1 MNRHA
6 SMNRIFRLVWNESLN
21 AYVPAA
27 ETARGR
33 GKSSHRKLIAAALS
47 LSAGIAQ
54 AGPTGGQVT
63 GGSGTITQGGSTT
76 TISQVSQNL
85 FLNWQTFNI
94 APQETVDFVQP
105 NASAIAVNRIVGTNG
120 SSILGHLDAN
130 GQVYLINPNGV
141 IFGKGAQ
148 VNVGGLVASTLAFDP
163 STIGSASK
171 TFSGTGTGSVL
182 NEGTITAA
190 TGGSVA
196 LIGNHVGSTGI
207 ISAQLGTVA
216 LGAGSATTL
225 TFNGTS
231 LVKMQV
237 DQGVL
242 NSVASNGGLI
252 RADGG
257 HVLMT
262 AGAKDSLLASVVNN
276 TGIIEARTV
285 ENHEGTITL
294 LGGMSA
300 GTVDVGGTLDVSAAR
315 GNGGSIE
322 TSAAHVDVA
331 NSANVTSAAEMG
343 LSGTWLIDPV
353 DFTIAASGG
362 DITGAALS
370 TELHGG
376 NITIQSSSGTH
387 GGTAGNIDVDDAVS
401 WAAHTLT
408 LTAVN
413 IVNVNAVMT
422 VSGSAKVDFEPG
434 SGNLLMGFASN
445 GTFAGRVNI
454 SSSAAN
460 ALTIGGQVYTVI
472 NSVGAAG
479 DAISAPATA
488 TLQGIAALT
497 NLGGHF
503 ALGSNIDATTTSSN
517 SYNGA
522 DGFISIGNSSTP
534 FTGTLDGLGHTIT
547 SLTINQGA
555 NNVGLFGYVDSAGII
570 RNIGLTGGSVSGVS
584 YVGSLVGL
592 NKGSISN
599 ASSSVTMT
607 ATGSSVG
614 GLVGY
619 NAGGNISD
627 SYATGTVSNGTT
639 NNRTG
644 GLVGWSAFGTISD
657 SYATGNVSG
666 SYQVGGLVG
675 FNDGPIVD
683 SYATGT
689 VNGGTLVGGLVG
701 MNFAANISNSY
712 ATGGVTGG
720 DDVGGFVGKNYG
732 IGANPVISNSYAMG
746 SVTGNN
752 SVGGLVGWN
761 YSGTISGS
769 HATGTVN
776 GSNNVGGLVGLT
788 SNYGSTSIVTQSY
801 ATGAITATS
810 SAGGLIGHDSGG
822 TISDSYATGSISSGD
837 FAGGLVGY
845 LENNG
850 SVSNSYASGIVN
862 GTGNYT
868 GGLIGYSYGS
878 AVSNS
883 YATGTVSGAGGVGNG
898 GSVGG
903 LAGGV
908 TNGTVSESYST
919 GAVSGSSYVGALV
932 GRIFNTTV
940 SNSFY
945 SKTGNTGLTGFGTFN
960 GHVPDVAGTVWG
972 LTTAQF
978 QTQAEF
984 TSAIAPSGNN
994 NGNGNVDPGW
1004 DFSGAGPWFMYEGE
1018 TAPLLRS
1025 FLTPLTVTATDATK
1039 TYDGV
1044 GYSGGNGLTYSAAP
1058 DMSHLYG
1065 TSSFTGS
1072 SQGAINAG
1080 TYTLTPG
1087 LYSDQ
1092 LGYLISYVSGSLS
1105 VTARPVNLT
1114 GTAVYDRGTTFAA
1127 SDFTVSHLVGNQ
1139 TLTLSGTGSVPLKT
1153 VAAGPQIVTTTNLTL
1168 GDGTNGGL
1176 AANYTLVG
1184 GTDTASFTPAP
1195 LTVGGTTTVTP
1206 KVYDSTTAA
1215 TLAGGTLTGV
1225 VTGDAVT
1232 LNQTGT
1238 FTNKNVA
1245 NNIPVNAT
1253 ETLSGTDAG
1262 NYSVTQP
1269 TGLTGN
1275 ITPAPLTVA
1284 GTLVTSK
1291 TYDGG
1296 TVATL
1301 TGGTLTGV
1309 YSGDTVTL
1317 TQSGTFASPHAGT
1330 GIAVTASDSI
1340 GGATVMDYTIVEP
1353 TGLTGTITPAPLT
1366 VTGSTVASKVYDAT
1380 TTAALS
1386 GGTLSGVIGGDMVT
1400 LSQSGNFATKNA
1412 GTGIAV
1418 TATDTLSGASAGD
1431 YTVVEPTGLTG
1442 TITPASVSIGGSTV
1456 VSKTYD
1462 GTTAAT
1468 LANGTLTGVFSG
1480 DTVTLNQTGL
1490 FANKNAGTG
1499 IAVTATDTLS
1509 GANAGDYTVVEP
1521 TGLTGTITPAA
1532 LTVAGTTVATK
1543 NYDGT
1548 TVAMLAGGTLPGVV
1562 SGDTVTLNQSGTFAT
1577 KSAGTGI
1584 AVTATDSIS
1593 GANASNY
1600 TLVEPTGLTGTIAP
1614 ASVSVSGTVVA
1625 GKTYDGTNVAS
1636 LSGGTLSGVLP
1647 GDGVSLLQSGFF
1659 ANAGPGTHIAV
1670 TATDSLSG
1678 TDAGDYAVVEPTGLS
1693 GSITPAAI
1701 GPTSSSSGPGG
1712 ANNVVAQLESSLV
1725 APQFSGSPK
1734 VITASSTV
1742 GPFVASGAGSGAAG
1756 AAANGGDA
1764 VSGNATAAVVA
1775 QNPGTTVNVSMTIG
1789 GAGTLSIE
1797 NGGLRLPGDLPVIEG
1812 NQ

>member
-33 GKSSHRKLIAAALS
+33 GKSSHRKLLAAALS

-141 IFGKGAQ
+141 IFGKGAE

-163 STIGSASK
+163 STIASASK

-196 LIGNHVGSTGI
+196 LIGNHVGNTGV

-276 TGIIEARTV
+276 TGVIEARTV

-300 GTVDVGGTLDVSAAR
+300 GTVDVGGTLDVSAPQG
-315 GNGGSIE
+315 GNGGLVE
-322 TSAAHVDVA
+322 TSADHVEVA
-331 NSANVTSAAEMG
+331 SAAKVTSAAAHG
-343 LSGTWLIDPV
+343 LNGSWLIDPT
-353 DFTIAASGG
+353 DFTISAGASALTASGIG
-362 DITGAALS
+362 ATTLTTDLTTGSIQIT
-370 TELHGG
+370 T
-376 NITIQSSSGTH
+376 SSSGTQN
-387 GGTAGNIDVDDAVS
+387 GDINVNAPVAWSAN
-401 WAAHTLT
+401 TLT
-408 LTAVN
+408 LTAANN
-413 IVNVNAVMT
+413 INVNAVMT
-422 VSGSAKVDFEPG
+422 VSGSAKVDFEPS

-445 GTFAGRVNI
+445 GSFAGRVDI
-454 SSSAAN
+454 TSSAAG
-460 ALTIGGQVYTVI
+460 ALTIDSQVYTVL
-472 NSVGAAG
+472 NSLGSPG
-479 DAISAPATA
+479 STTGTD
-488 TLQGIAALT
+488 LQGMTGNLSGHYA
-497 NLGGHF
+497 LGG
-503 ALGSNIDATTTSSN
+503 NIDASATSGVTWS
-517 SYNGA
+517 SGA
-522 DGFISIGNSSTP
+522 AFTPIGNGGAN
-534 FTGTLDGLGHTIT
+534 FLGTFDGLGHTIT
-547 SLTINQGA
+547 GLTIAQPGGSYL
-555 NNVGLFGYVDSAGII
+555 GLFGYVGATGVI
-570 RNIGLTGGSVSGVS
+570 RNVGLTGSVTGAS
-584 YVGSLVGL
+584 YVGSLVGVNAGVIANVSSSASVSGTNSIVGGL
-592 NKGSISN
+592 VAFNANGSIKNSDATGAVSAPNFVGGLVGSN
-599 ASSSVTMT
+599 EGPITNSYATGTVTGLVNVGGLVGYDTSTIDTSYATGSVSGSVSGSNYVGGLVGRTDGSAGNPSVTNSY
-607 ATGSSVG
+607 ATGAVTGTTGVGGLIGWNDGGTISNSYAIGAISGSSGSANVGGLIGLNSYNSPGSTGAVTQSYATGSVTGESSVG
-614 GLVGY
+614 GLVGHD
-619 NAGGNISD
+619 AGASIS
-627 SYATGTVSNGTT
+627 SGYATGSVTASADDSE
-639 NNRTG
+639 TG
-644 GLVGWSAFGTISD
+644 GLVGYLEGGGSVSD
-657 SYATGNVSG
+657 SYASGIVS
-666 SYQVGGLVG
+666 
-675 FNDGPIVD
+675 
-683 SYATGT
+683 A
-689 VNGGTLVGGLVG
+689 
-701 MNFAANISNSY
+701 
-712 ATGGVTGG
+712 
-720 DDVGGFVGKNYG
+720 KNY
-732 IGANPVISNSYAMG
+732 
-746 SVTGNN
+746 T
-752 SVGGLVGWN
+752 
-761 YSGTISGS
+761 
-769 HATGTVN
+769 
-776 GSNNVGGLVGLT
+776 
-788 SNYGSTSIVTQSY
+788 
-801 ATGAITATS
+801 
-810 SAGGLIGHDSGG
+810 GGLIGVVGFMSGS
-822 TISDSYATGSISSGD
+822 TVSDSYATGS
-837 FAGGLVGY
+837 VT
-845 LENNG
+845 
-850 SVSNSYASGIVN
+850 
-862 GTGNYT
+862 GTGNV
-868 GGLIGYSYGS
+868 GGLIGSVLGGGGTIS
-878 AVSNS
+878 RT
-883 YATGTVSGAGGVGNG
+883 YATGSVTGTAAHVGELM
-898 GSVGG
+898 GS
-903 LAGGV
+903 
-908 TNGTVSESYST
+908 NYGTVQ
-919 GAVSGSSYVGALV
+919 
-932 GRIFNTTV
+932 
-940 SNSFY
+940 NSFY
-945 SKTGNTGLTGFGTFN
+945 LSGANPNDPGLTGFGN
-960 GHVPDVAGTVWG
+960 GTDGSGIVWG
-972 LTTAQF
+972 LDATGF
-978 QTQAEF
+978 QTQANF
-984 TSAIAPSGNN
+984 TSATNH
-994 NGNGNVDPGW
+994 NGNVNPNW
-1004 DFSGAGPWFMYEGE
+1004 DFSGTGPWFQYDGE
-1018 TAPLLRS
+1018 TAPLLRGL
-1025 FLTPLTVTATDATK
+1025 LTPLTITANDATK
-1039 TYDGV
+1039 TYDGIA
-1044 GYSGGNGLTYSAAP
+1044 YTGGAGV
-1058 DMSHLYG
+1058 
-1065 TSSFTGS
+1065 TSSIPYDSSQVFGTVTYGGS
-1072 SQGAINAG
+1072 SQGAVNAN
-1080 TYTLTPG
+1080 TYTITASG

-1092 LGYLISYVSGSLS
+1092 LGYLITYANGTLTVAQRPVSLSGS
-1105 VTARPVNLT
+1105 
-1114 GTAVYDRGTTFAA
+1114 AVYNGTTNIDA
-1127 SDFTVSHLVGNQ
+1127 SDFTLSNLVPNQ
-1139 TLTLSGTGSVPLKT
+1139 TLTLTGTGSVVSKNF
-1153 VAAGPQIVTTTNLTL
+1153 AAGPQTVTTTNLTL
-1168 GDGTNGGL
+1168 GDGTNGGI
-1176 AANYTLVG
+1176 AANYTFTG
-1184 GTDTASFTPAP
+1184 GTDTAYFTAAP
-1195 LTVGGTTTVTP
+1195 LTVGGTTTVTS
-1206 KVYDSTTAA
+1206 KIYDSTTAA

-1225 VTGDAVT
+1225 VMGDVVT
-1232 LNQTGT
+1232 LNQTGNFAT
-1238 FTNKNVA
+1238 KDVGTS
-1245 NNIPVNAT
+1245 IPVNAT

-1262 NYSVTQP
+1262 NYSLTQP

-1284 GTLVTSK
+1284 GTVVGTK

-1296 TVATL
+1296 IVATL
-1301 TGGTLTGV
+1301 TGGTLAGV
-1309 YSGDTVTL
+1309 YLGDTVTL
-1317 TQSGTFASPHAGT
+1317 AQSGTFASPHAGT
-1330 GIAVTASDSI
+1330 GIAVTATDTI
-1340 GGATVMDYTIVEP
+1340 GGASVGDYSIVEP

-1366 VTGSTVASKVYDAT
+1366 VSGSTVASKVYDAT

-1386 GGTLSGVIGGDMVT
+1386 GGTVSGLIGSDTVT
-1400 LSQSGNFATKNA
+1400 LNQSGNFATKNA

-1418 TATDTLSGASAGD
+1418 TATDTLGGASAGD

-1462 GTTAAT
+1462 GSTAAT

-1480 DTVTLNQTGL
+1480 DAVTLNQTGL

-1521 TGLTGTITPAA
+1521 TGLTGTITPAS

-1548 TVAMLAGGTLPGVV
+1548 TVAMLTGGTLPGVV

-1577 KSAGTGI
+1577 KNAGTGI
-1584 AVTATDSIS
+1584 AVTATDTIS
-1593 GANASNY
+1593 GANASDY

-1636 LSGGTLSGVLP
+1636 LSGGTLAGVLP
-1647 GDGVSLLQSGFF
+1647 GDSVSLLQSGFF

-1678 TDAGDYAVVEPTGLS
+1678 IDAGDYAVVEPTGLS
-1693 GSITPAAI
+1693 GTIIPAAI
-1701 GPTSSSSGPGG
+1701 GPTSASNGPGG

-1742 GPFVASGAGSGAAG
+1742 GPFVASGAVGA
-1756 AAANGGDA
+1756 A
-1764 VSGNATAAVVA
+1764 VSGTADVTGTTGAGNSTVGAAPNGGGALSGNASAAVVA

>member
-21 AYVPAA
+21 AYVPVA

-33 GKSSHRKLIAAALS
+33 GKSSHRKLLAAALS

-190 TGGSVA
+190 AGGSVA
-196 LIGNHVGSTGI
+196 LIGNHVGNTGV

-242 NSVASNGGLI
+242 NSLASNGGLI

-300 GTVDVGGTLDVSAAR
+300 GTVDVGGTLDVSAPNG
-315 GNGGSIE
+315 GNGGFIE
-322 TSAAHVDVA
+322 TSAEHVDIA
-331 NSANVTSAAEMG
+331 NSAKVTGAAAHG
-343 LSGTWLIDPV
+343 LNGSWLIDPADYTV
-353 DFTIAASGG
+353 AATGG
-362 DITGAALS
+362 NETGAQLS
-370 TELHGG
+370 TALGTTNVLIESSAGTTGG
-376 NITIQSSSGTH
+376 SGNVNINDTVTWSSNS
-387 GGTAGNIDVDDAVS
+387 I
-401 WAAHTLT
+401 LT
-408 LTAVN
+408 LSASN
-413 IVNVNAVMT
+413 NVNVNSAIT
-422 VSGSAKVDFEPG
+422 ASGATAGIAIYPNLTNGGETA
-434 SGNLLMGFASN
+434 SGT
-445 GTFAGRVNI
+445 GTFNLGAGGVINLPNVSPSSNTALVI
-454 SSSAAN
+454 SGISYS
-460 ALTIGGQVYTVI
+460 VI
-472 NSVGAAG
+472 NSLGTPTSSNDG
-479 DAISAPATA
+479 
-488 TLQGIAALT
+488 TLQGIQG
-497 NLGGHF
+497 NLNVNF
-503 ALGSNIDATTTSSN
+503 ALGRSIDASATSGWN
-517 SYNGA
+517 SGA
-522 DGFISIGNSSTP
+522 GFTPIGNVANP
-534 FTGTLDGLGHTIT
+534 FEGDFDGLGHTI
-547 SLTINQGA
+547 SNLNIDQSA
-555 NNVGLFGYVDSAGII
+555 ANVGLFGYVLSGII
-570 RNIGLTGGSVSGVS
+570 RNVGLSGTVSGPS
-584 YVGSLVGL
+584 YVGALVGV
-592 NKGSISN
+592 NNGTITN
-599 ASSSVTMT
+599 VNSSVTVS
-607 ATGSSVG
+607 AAGSLAG
-614 GLVGY
+614 GLVGV
-619 NAGGNISD
+619 NQN
-627 SYATGTVSNGTT
+627 GTVIN
-639 NNRTG
+639 
-644 GLVGWSAFGTISD
+644 SD
-657 SYATGNVSG
+657 ASGAVSG
-666 SYQVGGLVG
+666 TFDTGGLVG
-675 FNDGPIVD
+675 FNEG
-683 SYATGT
+683 
-689 VNGGTLVGGLVG
+689 
-701 MNFAANISNSY
+701 
-712 ATGGVTGG
+712 
-720 DDVGGFVGKNYG
+720 
-732 IGANPVISNSYAMG
+732 
-746 SVTGNN
+746 
-752 SVGGLVGWN
+752 
-761 YSGTISGS
+761 GTISGS
-769 HATGTVN
+769 HATGAVSGN
-776 GSNNVGGLVGLT
+776 NNVGGLVGQNT
-788 SNYGSTSIVTQSY
+788 IQVVNMVTIPAIITKSY
-801 ATGAITATS
+801 ATGSVTGAS
-810 SAGGLIGHDSGG
+810 SVGGLVGNNTG
-822 TISDSYATGSISSGD
+822 TISDSYAAGSVMASGA
-837 FAGGLVGY
+837 FSGGLVGY
-845 LENNG
+845 LQSG
-850 SVSNSYASGIVN
+850 SIDASYASGTV
-862 GTGNYT
+862 TGPQYV
-868 GGLIGYSYGS
+868 GGLIGYSTG
-878 AVSNS
+878 AVSDSYAIGSVTGMFDLGGLVGESTGGGSINNT
-883 YATGTVSGAGGVGNG
+883 YATGTVSGVNA
-898 GSVGG
+898 
-903 LAGGV
+903 
-908 TNGTVSESYST
+908 
-919 GAVSGSSYVGALV
+919 VGALV
-932 GRIFNTTV
+932 GENYGPLT
-940 SNSFY
+940 NSFY
-945 SKTGNTGLTGFGTFN
+945 LSSANPSLRGLGIGPDGAGSVLGLTSMQ
-960 GHVPDVAGTVWG
+960 
-972 LTTAQF
+972 L
-978 QTQAEF
+978 QANATF
-984 TSAIAPSGNN
+984 TSATPA
-994 NGNGNVDPGW
+994 NGMTNPGW
-1004 DFSGAGPWFMYEGE
+1004 DFTNVWFQYDGE

-1025 FLTPLTVTATDATK
+1025 LMTPLTITANNESK
-1039 TYDGV
+1039 TYDNAVYGGTVGV
-1044 GYSGGNGLTYSAAP
+1044 TYSITP
-1058 DMSHLYG
+1058 DMSQL
-1065 TSSFTGS
+1065 S
-1072 SQGAINAG
+1072 GALNYSGNYQTAVNAG
-1080 TYTLTPG
+1080 NYSITPSG
-1087 LYSDQ
+1087 FYSGQ
-1092 LGYLISYVSGSLS
+1092 LGYLITFVSGTLNIAQRPVSLS
-1105 VTARPVNLT
+1105 
-1114 GTAVYDRGTTFAA
+1114 GSAVYNGGMSFTAG
-1127 SDFTVSHLVGNQ
+1127 DFTLSPLVGSQ
-1139 TLTLSGTGSVPLKT
+1139 TLTLTGEGTVPSKN
-1153 VAAGPQIVTTTNLTL
+1153 VTTLPQNVTSSLSNPLTL
-1168 GDGTNGGL
+1168 GDGTGPNAGL

-1184 GTDTASFTPAP
+1184 GTDTAAFTQAP
-1195 LTVGGTTTVTP
+1195 LTVTGVTTVTS
-1206 KVYDSTTAA
+1206 KIYNDSYAA
-1215 TLAGGTLTGV
+1215 TLAGGTLSGV
-1225 VTGDAVT
+1225 VMGDTVTLSRTGNFATKDVGTGIAVT
-1232 LNQTGT
+1232 
-1238 FTNKNVA
+1238 
-1245 NNIPVNAT
+1245 AT

-1262 NYSVTQP
+1262 NYSLTQP

-1296 TVATL
+1296 IVATL

-1317 TQSGTFASPHAGT
+1317 AQSGTFASPHAGT
-1330 GIAVTASDSI
+1330 GIAVTATDTI
-1340 GGATVMDYTIVEP
+1340 GGASVGDYSIVEP

-1366 VTGSTVASKVYDAT
+1366 VSGSTVASKVYDAT

-1386 GGTLSGVIGGDMVT
+1386 GGTVSGLIGNDMVT
-1400 LSQSGNFATKNA
+1400 LNQSGNFATKNA

-1418 TATDTLSGASAGD
+1418 SATDTLSGASAGD

-1462 GTTAAT
+1462 GTAAAT

-1480 DTVTLNQTGL
+1480 DAVTLNQTGL

-1499 IAVTATDTLS
+1499 IAVTVTDTLS

-1562 SGDTVTLNQSGTFAT
+1562 SGDTVTLNQSGNFAT
-1577 KSAGTGI
+1577 KNAGTGI
-1584 AVTATDSIS
+1584 AVTATDTIS
-1593 GANASNY
+1593 GSNASDY

-1614 ASVSVSGTVVA
+1614 ASVTVSGTVV
-1625 GKTYDGTNVAS
+1625 GSKTYNGTAAAS

-1647 GDGVSLLQSGFF
+1647 GDSVSLLQSGFF

-1701 GPTSSSSGPGG
+1701 GPTSASSGPGG
-1712 ANNVVAQLESSLV
+1712 ANNVVAQLESSLI
-1725 APQFSGSPK
+1725 APQFSSSPK

-1756 AAANGGDA
+1756 AANSGDA
-1764 VSGNATAAVVA
+1764 VYGNATAAVVA